1 MDWRRN
7 VLILPGVAISDVST
21 APTVGQNRGP
31 AVISIAIIEDNRLV
45 REGIAALLGQL
56 PDLKVV
62 AGGHSDDTVLLK
74 GVNPQVILLDLGL
87 QNGDSLRVAQQVKA
101 DYPASRIIVM
111 DLLPVHED
119 IMEFVNAGVP
129 FELAEDIAILPLLG
143 AVPEIIMLSQTQRV
157 SAWDAA
163 RIYFA
168 AGATVGLDRLRALA
182 ARIPTAD
189 HWDRL
194 ALRRILDDLY
204 AAQRTISAEV
214 LSAGGSEGAAA
225 VEIWRKRRRD
235 DVERTLNFLNE
246 LERSGDASLSK
257 LALAN
262 SQIQKLAAGPVT
274 QTH

>member
-1 MDWRRN
+1 
-7 VLILPGVAISDVST
+7 
-21 APTVGQNRGP
+21 
-31 AVISIAIIEDNRLV
+31 
-45 REGIAALLGQL
+45 
-56 PDLKVV
+56 
-62 AGGHSDDTVLLK
+62 LK
-74 GVNPQVILLDLGL
+74 GRFSGL
-87 QNGDSLRVAQQVKA
+87 ISELEKKDVEA
-101 DYPASRIIVM
+101 RIA
-111 DLLPVHED
+111 
-119 IMEFVNAGVP
+119 EFVNAGVP

-262 SQIQKLAAGPVT
+262 SQIQKLAAAPVT